1 MSKSGDLKPEQ
12 ANVLKKMTKVRAQD
26 IAFNESGME
35 EYEYLYNA
43 RRLKLEDDENFKK
56 ISGASK
62 LNLATLQKM
71 EEGTGFFKNIDPA
84 WSQLEVKE
92 PEQLEERKV

>member
-1 MSKSGDLKPEQ
+1 
-12 ANVLKKMTKVRAQD
+12 MTKARAQD

-56 ISGASK
+56 I
-62 LNLATLQKM
+62 
-71 EEGTGFFKNIDPA
+71 
-84 WSQLEVKE
+84 
-92 PEQLEERKV
+92 